1 MDQSSTAYDTQA
13 AFSSAARRPG
23 GILTGIA
30 VSLLVHALLI
40 LMYRSG
46 APQPQFAPVD
56 EARRSTT
63 VWLLRPAPPKPAA
76 APVAPE
82 APPPVAQA
90 RPESEP
96 AAKPAK
102 RRQELAVRPRP
113 AKREA
118 QAIHEQ
124 PAEPAIAANPALPA
138 DPFAQPAAPASN
150 GKFDIDAARKSAR
163 QIAAEPELPDD
174 APLARLKAQQRQR
187 EIQER
192 KLAREMAKTA
202 RPDCKDGLPGGL
214 LAPLF
219 LLMDKKDHGCKW

>member
-23 GILTGIA
+23 GMLAGIA
-30 VSLLVHALLI
+30 VSLLVHAMLI
-40 LMYRSG
+40 LMYRSS
-46 APQPQFAPVD
+46 APLPQFAPPD

-76 APVAPE
+76 APAAPE
-82 APPPVAQA
+82 VPPSVAQA
-90 RPESEP
+90 KPEP
-96 AAKPAK
+96 APKPAK
-102 RRQELAVRPRP
+102 RRQELAARPRP
-113 AKREA
+113 ELREA
-118 QAIHEQ
+118 QPIHEK
-124 PAEPAIAANPALPA
+124 PAEEAVAATPALPA

-163 QIAAEPELPDD
+163 QLASEPELPDD

>member
-23 GILTGIA
+23 GMLAGIA
-30 VSLLVHALLI
+30 VSLLVHALLV
-40 LMYRSG
+40 LMYRSST
-46 APQPQFAPVD
+46 PLPQFAPAD

-63 VWLLRPAPPKPAA
+63 VWLLRPEPSKPVAA
-76 APVAPE
+76 TVAPE
-82 APPPVAQA
+82 VPPVAQTKPA
-90 RPESEP
+90 P

-102 RRQELAVRPRP
+102 RRQELAARPRP
-113 AKREA
+113 EQREA
-118 QAIHEQ
+118 QPIHEKAA
-124 PAEPAIAANPALPA
+124 AEVIAATPALPA
-138 DPFAQPAAPASN
+138 DPFAQPAAPANN

-163 QIAAEPELPDD
+163 QIASEPELPDD